1 MPLWRVSDLLP
12 WHSLIAAQTR
22 RKRGLGDQLRKN
34 QLGLVFW
41 AIPAEESGR
50 KRKKAEESGR
60 KYPLP
65 RVKESIG
72 RMRTVGTAFFRA
84 WAEVERG
91 TDRAGAAGKTLC
103 RP

>member
-60 KYPLP
+60 KRKKIPPPTRQGVDRKNAHSGHGFLP
-65 RVKESIG
+65 C
-72 RMRTVGTAFFRA
+72 VG
-84 WAEVERG
+84 G
-91 TDRAGAAGKTLC
+91 G
-103 RP
+103 